1 MKEKI
6 NVLVTGVGAIIGYG
20 IINSLRASKYNCNI
34 VGMDI
39 YSDAVG
45 QAWCDSFIQAMPA
58 ASPEY
63 VQFVLNIMDKYD
75 IDLVMF
81 GTEQEIDRLSG
92 AEEEMGCQYKKLVL
106 NRRKIIEL
114 SDDKW
119 ATYQLLNNNGIP
131 TIPSM
136 IDGDYADIVGKL
148 GNPFL
153 LKPRKSYAGKGM
165 TVIHNEQEFSYHRSR
180 LPVEQ
185 FMVQKL
191 IGDNEHEYT
200 AATFGFCDGS
210 SIDKPIIFARKLSQE
225 GATAKAKCVD
235 IPEIEEQIRV
245 LTRILGPVGPTNYQF
260 RRDGNN
266 YLLLE
271 VNPRISSSTSIRTAF
286 GYNEAEMCIDWY
298 MYGIRPQQPII
309 RSGSARRYIADWIE
323 LE

>member
-6 NVLVTGVGAIIGYG
+6 NILVTGVGAIIGYG

-45 QAWCDSFIQAMPA
+45 QAWCDSFIQAVPA
-58 ASPEY
+58 TSPEY
-63 VQFVLNIMDKYD
+63 VQFVLDVMDKYD
-75 IDLVMF
+75 IDLMMF
-81 GTEQEIDRLSG
+81 GTEQEIDRLSA

-106 NRRKIIEL
+106 NRREIIEL

-119 ATYQLLNNNGIP
+119 ATYQLLNNNGIVA
-131 TIPSM
+131 IPSM
-136 IDGDYADIVGKL
+136 IDGDYADIVEKL

-165 TVIHNEQEFSYHRSR
+165 TVIYNEQEFSYHRSR

-200 AATFGFCDGS
+200 AATFGFGDGS

-225 GATAKAKCVD
+225 GATAKARCID
-235 IPEIEEQIRV
+235 IPEIGEQISV
-245 LTRILGPVGPTNYQF
+245 LTRILRPVGPTNYQF
-260 RRDGNN
+260 RKDGNN